1 MDSGMNWQ
9 RFRAEPTKLS
19 LYGYWRSSA
28 SWRVR
33 WALMLKG
40 IAFEYKAINLLK
52 GENKSPEHLKKSP
65 LGSVPV
71 LEINSELYLTE
82 SMAIIEW
89 IEEVYT
95 LKGPALFPGLPV
107 ERAYIRSLCEM
118 INSDTAA
125 LQTPAVQKRH
135 SSDAEEQKKWAQEFI
150 SRGLKAY
157 DLASRNCSGKFSF
170 GDDITAADLFLIP
183 QIYNA
188 LRYELNVA
196 QEFPQLFKIHERAL
210 STPAALASS
219 PEKQIDAPSIS

>member
-1 MDSGMNWQ
+1 MNWQ
-9 RFRAEPTKLS
+9 RFRAEPTKLC

-33 WALMLKG
+33 WALLLKG
-40 IAFEYKAINLLK
+40 IPFEYKAINLLK
-52 GENKSPEHLKKSP
+52 GENKSPEHLKRSP

-71 LEINSELYLTE
+71 LEINSELHLTE

-118 INSDTAA
+118 INSDTGP

-135 SSDAEEQKKWAQEFI
+135 SGDVEEQKKWAQDFI
-150 SRGLKAY
+150 SRGLNAY
-157 DLASRNCSGKFSF
+157 DLASQNCSGTFSF
-170 GDDITAADLFLIP
+170 ADQISAADLFLIP

-188 LRYELNVA
+188 LRYEVA
-196 QEFPQLFKIHERAL
+196 VAKDFPRLFKIYESAL

-219 PEKQIDAPSIS
+219 PEKQIDAPSIN